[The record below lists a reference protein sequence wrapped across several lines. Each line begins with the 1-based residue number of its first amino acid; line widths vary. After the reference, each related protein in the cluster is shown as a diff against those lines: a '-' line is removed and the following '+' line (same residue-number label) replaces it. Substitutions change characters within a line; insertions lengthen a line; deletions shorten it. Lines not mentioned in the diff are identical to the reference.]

1 MFYVGIGHSTAK
13 KLQTINISSV
23 TDLLSCPSQ
32 VLEKEF
38 GHSLADL
45 MIKLCNGIDESKVTP
60 SREFKTITDEDSFKC
75 CSTLEDATKR
85 LRGLVK
91 GILPRISSSTTLPQ
105 TVRVSIRRRGEKSHK
120 RESRQSALPQAICFA
135 DEEKAGDLLFEVCV
149 SLFKKVVDVSKPFHL
164 SLLGIS
170 LTNFYKPSS
179 GQAKEISNFF
189 QKSCSK
195 HANLTSVTS
204 CSSLESK
211 GNYLFEREDWAALPK
226 SCEDKLSDQ
235 RTSKVGTTNTKDWK
249 QVRSSKL
256 TTQHTQPKG
265 ISIDGAT
272 KDVSQPAIIC
282 PSGIDPA
289 VFAELPLELQKEL
302 QAQWPQ
308 SAQETANTKR
318 VTVKE
323 KKSAGIQRYFT
334 REGVNDDS
342 GTPK

>member
-1 MFYVGIGHSTAK
+1 MAK
-13 KLQTINISSV
+13 KLLTINISSV

-75 CSTLEDATKR
+75 CSTLEGATKR

-149 SLFKKVVDVSKPFHL
+149 SLFKKVVDVNKPFHL

-179 GQAKEISNFF
+179 GQAKEISKFF

-195 HANLTSVTS
+195 HENLTSVTS

-226 SCEDKLSDQ
+226 SCGDKLSDQ

-256 TTQHTQPKG
+256 TT
-265 ISIDGAT
+265 DGAT
-272 KDVSQPAIIC
+272 KDLSQPAIIC

-289 VFAELPLELQKEL
+289 VFAELPVELQREL

-334 REGVNDDS
+334 REGANDDS